1 MKNKDIYNGTYLL
14 RTIEIKSKLFNDL
27 QNSNVEYEK
36 LDNLIKNK
44 KTNEFYDRMKVVFQ
58 NDIDSKKAYDN
69 LIKNYTKCFQK
80 IFEFQEIEEFYSTF
94 YKETQKKLIEK
105 IKERIKQKKE
115 KKTSEFLNVNNLLSD
130 DKEFDYEKAKEDAKM
145 LKYKQSYFFMAI
157 YAEFN
162 KNKKTE
168 DENFKESIS
177 EFKKIFEE
185 IIKHKEIKMS
195 FVQMKNIQKLLNQL
209 QNQNIDIKKEIV
221 FLEAEFSYLNKE
233 DYIKLNLEKDL
244 NKFSKKYKILKLIKG
259 IITFIE
265 VFNALHEIK
274 KTEFFDKLN
283 SNFEL
288 IQSNEVENAQI
299 INVINCL
306 KIFGCD
312 LDKEKS
318 VLIFYE
324 TIFDK
329 EESIYFIKAIKDNNF
344 EIKNLNDFIDN
355 SESELHISYIENLT
369 YVYSFYIKLINN
381 NKITTDKEL
390 IEIFNDKYIQNKNI
404 AFHMQNYL
412 ESFEDIK
419 NIYNSIKDKYKSNEF
434 NKLSKLNN
442 NIIKDKQYDSK
453 KQKKELFEEENGILD
468 KGELGQK
475 KLFNINNIN
484 QKDEI
489 YILNQ
494 KIKDLNRKL
503 ERYPFILN
511 ENENLLCIIFC
522 TIDEKI
528 FFPMICKNTD
538 NIKILEKKIFQK
550 YPEISCNE
558 NSFSFKGK
566 TINKNQ
572 SLEKNKI
579 KDGDMIIINQ

>member
-1 MKNKDIYNGTYLL
+1 M
-14 RTIEIKSKLFNDL
+14 
-27 QNSNVEYEK
+27 
-36 LDNLIKNK
+36 
-44 KTNEFYDRMKVVFQ
+44 
-58 NDIDSKKAYDN
+58 
-69 LIKNYTKCFQK
+69 
-80 IFEFQEIEEFYSTF
+80 
-94 YKETQKKLIEK
+94 
-105 IKERIKQKKE
+105 
-115 KKTSEFLNVNNLLSD
+115 
-130 DKEFDYEKAKEDAKM
+130 
-145 LKYKQSYFFMAI
+145 
-157 YAEFN
+157 
-162 KNKKTE
+162 
-168 DENFKESIS
+168 
-177 EFKKIFEE
+177 
-185 IIKHKEIKMS
+185 
-195 FVQMKNIQKLLNQL
+195 
-209 QNQNIDIKKEIV
+209 
-221 FLEAEFSYLNKE
+221 
-233 DYIKLNLEKDL
+233 
-244 NKFSKKYKILKLIKG
+244 
-259 IITFIE
+259 
-265 VFNALHEIK
+265 
-274 KTEFFDKLN
+274 
-283 SNFEL
+283 
-288 IQSNEVENAQI
+288 
-299 INVINCL
+299 
-306 KIFGCD
+306 
-312 LDKEKS
+312 
-318 VLIFYE
+318 FYE

-355 SESELHISYIENLT
+355 SASELHISYIENLI

-442 NIIKDKQYDSK
+442 NIIQDKQYDSK

-468 KGELGQK
+468 KGELGHK
-475 KLFNINNIN
+475 KPFNINNIN

-528 FFPMICKNTD
+528 LFPMICKNTD
-538 NIKILEKKIFQK
+538 NIKILEKKIYQK
-550 YPEISCNE
+550 YPEISCND
-558 NSFSFKGK
+558 NYFSFKGK
-566 TINKNQ
+566 TIDKNQ